1 MDAALAEIIEK
12 EKVANLERNKNG
24 SAIAKKN
31 DSDRASAE
39 GARLKAMASL
49 GQKQKRNADSDGRE
63 ITPRKRRRKTSKIME
78 YLKEKNCQESILRKE
93 EMDLKKEEHE
103 HRIAQQQTMEDQHKQ
118 VQEQ

>member
-12 EKVANLERNKNG
+12 EKVAKLERNKNG

-49 GQKQKRNADSDGRE
+49 GQTQKRNADSDGRE
-63 ITPRKRRRKTSKIME
+63 ITPRKHRRKTSKIME

-93 EMDLKKEEHE
+93 EMDLKKEHE